1 MYPTGTKLEPGC
13 VVDDVRGMPGEAILT
28 FKCGRDPRTYGI
40 PIPLGDPSKEFYFPE
55 NPVTSIDEWLESVR
69 IGMSIH
75 LGTGLQTR
83 GRRTLVGD
91 YIELREPDGW
101 EYDPRFY
108 LDVVEPDEPQSWDRV
123 ELLAQAGLDAAPAI
137 ASRDEGRLIGWVTAY
152 EDDSQGNPY
161 AGHAVVSRTGDDTAD
176 LEHVEVGPGTPVT
189 LVVGLA
195 RRGAHLAGQAGALS
209 VTTSLDTPE
218 LDLVGFRYA
227 ADGRR
232 VVDTSFLD
240 EDPAGAAALLR
251 DVLIPA
257 GQAKAPRSTGGR
269 HHDSSGRWWTRAR
282 RGPPEAPAQG
292 DPSRPS
298 R

>member
-13 VVDDVRGMPGEAILT
+13 VVDEVRGAPGEAVLT
-28 FKCGRDPRTYGI
+28 FRCGRDPRTYGI
-40 PIPLGDPSKEFYFPE
+40 PIPLADTDREFYFTD
-55 NPVTSIDEWLESVR
+55 NPVASIEEWLESVR

-75 LGTGLQTR
+75 VGTGLQTR

-91 YIELREPDGW
+91 YIELRETDGW

-152 EDDSQGNPY
+152 EDDSEGNPY
-161 AGHAVVSRTGDDTAD
+161 AGHAVVSWTGDDTAD
-176 LEHVEVGPGTPVT
+176 LEHVEVAPGSPVT

-195 RRGAHLAGQAGALS
+195 RRGAHLAGRAGALS

-218 LDLVGFRYA
+218 LDLVGFRHS

-232 VVDTSFLD
+232 AVDTSFLD
-240 EDPAGAAALLR
+240 EDPSGAAALLR
-251 DVLIPA
+251 DVLTPA
-257 GQAKAPRSTGGR
+257 GTVETPRGTGGR
-269 HHDSSGRWWTRAR
+269 HQDSSGRWWGRSR
-282 RGPPEAPAQG
+282 RGPAEAPSRG
-292 DPSRPS
+292 DPG
-298 R
+298 

>member
-13 VVDDVRGMPGEAILT
+13 VVEDVRSRPGEAVLT
-28 FKCGRDPRTYGI
+28 FTCGRDPRTYGI
-40 PIPLGDPSKEFYFPE
+40 PIPLAATDREFYFTD
-55 NPVTSIDEWLESVR
+55 NPVGSIEEWLESVR
-69 IGMSIH
+69 VGMSIH
-75 LGTGLQTR
+75 LGTGLHTR

-91 YIELREPDGW
+91 YIELRETDGW

-152 EDDSQGNPY
+152 EDDSEGNPY
-161 AGHAVVSRTGDDTAD
+161 AGHAVVSWTGDDTAH

-195 RRGAHLAGQAGALS
+195 RRAAHLAGRAGALS

-240 EDPAGAAALLR
+240 EDPSGAAALLAG
-251 DVLIPA
+251 VLAPA
-257 GQAKAPRSTGGR
+257 GQAEAPRDTGGR
-269 HHDSSGRWWTRAR
+269 HQESSGRWWARSR
-282 RGPPEAPAQG
+282 RGSAEAPAQG
-292 DPSRPS
+292 DPG
-298 R
+298 